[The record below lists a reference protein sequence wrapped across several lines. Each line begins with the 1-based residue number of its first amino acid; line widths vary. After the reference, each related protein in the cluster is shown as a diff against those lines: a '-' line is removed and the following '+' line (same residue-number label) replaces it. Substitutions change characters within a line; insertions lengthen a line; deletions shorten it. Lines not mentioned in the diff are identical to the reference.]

1 VLRDGYPAEIAAEGT
16 ACGAGRQPSGTQ
28 RAIRLFHRAEAKM
41 NKATTTLFL
50 TLGILAGIMGIEH
63 GIGEVLEGYR
73 PTDSVFILS
82 WPDSAFF
89 EIMSGEP
96 AMTIIPNYLI
106 TGLLA
111 IFFSC
116 VFLVVLV
123 RSSLDRKAIALLFTL
138 LILMLLTGGGFG
150 PPILG
155 IIAILIALKRN
166 SPLRLWSKLPSHL
179 HSALSM
185 LWPWSFGLCLIGWV
199 MLFPGAALI
208 VFFTGV
214 DNALLMII
222 PILIAFGFIPITLL
236 LGFSR
241 DILRRKPELLR
252 LSYAINA

>member
-1 VLRDGYPAEIAAEGT
+1 M
-16 ACGAGRQPSGTQ
+16 
-28 RAIRLFHRAEAKM
+28 M
-41 NKATTTLFL
+41 NKATATLYL

-73 PTDSVFILS
+73 PTESVFILS

-96 AMTIIPNYLI
+96 AMTIIPNYLV

-116 VFLVVLV
+116 VFLSVFVKP
-123 RSSLDRKAIALLFTL
+123 SLDGKAITILLAL

-155 IIAILIALKRN
+155 IIAVLIALKRN
-166 SPLRLWSKLPSHL
+166 SPLKTWSKLPSKV
-179 HSALSM
+179 HSVLSM
-185 LWPWSFGLCLIGWV
+185 LWPWSFGLCLIGWL
-199 MLFPGAALI
+199 MLFPGAAII
-208 VFFTGV
+208 VFFTGM
-214 DNALLMII
+214 DNALLMIV
-222 PILIAFGFIPITLL
+222 PILIAFAFIPITLL

-241 DILRRKPELLR
+241 DILKRKSELLN
-252 LSYAINA
+252 LPVDITSNAIDA

>member
-1 VLRDGYPAEIAAEGT
+1 
-16 ACGAGRQPSGTQ
+16 
-28 RAIRLFHRAEAKM
+28 M

-50 TLGILAGIMGIEH
+50 TLGVLAGIMGIEH

-73 PTDSVFILS
+73 PTDSLFILS

-96 AMTIIPNYLI
+96 AMTIIPNYLV

-116 VFLVVLV
+116 VFLTMFVKP
-123 RSSLDRKAIALLFTL
+123 SLDRKAIIVLLAL
-138 LILMLLTGGGFG
+138 LILMLLVGGGFG

-155 IIAILIALKRN
+155 IIAVLIALKRN
-166 SPLRLWSKLPSHL
+166 SPLKTWSKLPSKL
-179 HSALSM
+179 HRVLSM
-185 LWPWSFGLCLIGWV
+185 LWPWSFGLCLIGWL

-214 DNALLMII
+214 DNALLMIV
-222 PILIAFGFIPITLL
+222 PILIAFAFIPITLL

-241 DILRRKPELLR
+241 DILKRKSELLN
-252 LSYAINA
+252 LPVDIASNAIDA

>member
-1 VLRDGYPAEIAAEGT
+1 
-16 ACGAGRQPSGTQ
+16 
-28 RAIRLFHRAEAKM
+28 M
-41 NKATTTLFL
+41 NKATTILSS

-63 GIGEVLEGYR
+63 GIGEVLEGNR
-73 PTDSVFILS
+73 PTDGVFILS

-96 AMTIIPNYLI
+96 AMTLIPNYLV
-106 TGLLA
+106 TGLFA
-111 IFFSC
+111 IFFAC
-116 VFLVVLV
+116 VFLVVFV
-123 RSSLDRKAIALLFTL
+123 RPNVDGKINIVLFAL

-155 IIAILIALKRN
+155 IIAVLIALKRN
-166 SPLRLWSKLPSHL
+166 SPLKTWSKCPLRF
-179 HSALSM
+179 HSVLSM
-185 LWPWSFGLCLIGWV
+185 LWPWSFGLCLLGWL

-222 PILIAFGFIPITLL
+222 PILVAFASIPLTLL

-241 DILRRKPELLR
+241 DILARKSERRDFSQDILPQMQ
-252 LSYAINA
+252 

>member
-1 VLRDGYPAEIAAEGT
+1 
-16 ACGAGRQPSGTQ
+16 
-28 RAIRLFHRAEAKM
+28 M

-82 WPDSAFF
+82 WPNSAFF
-89 EIMSGEP
+89 EIMAGEP
-96 AMTIIPNYLI
+96 AMTIIPNYLV

-116 VFLVVLV
+116 IFLVVLV
-123 RSSLDRKAIALLFTL
+123 KPGLDRRTITILPAL
-138 LILMLLTGGGFG
+138 LILMLLAGGGFG

-155 IIAILIALKRN
+155 IIAVLIALKRN
-166 SPLRLWSKLPSHL
+166 SPLKIWSKLPSRL
-179 HSALSM
+179 HSILGR
-185 LWPWSFGLCLIGWV
+185 LWPWSFGLCLIGWL

-208 VFFTGV
+208 AFFTGM

-222 PILIAFGFIPITLL
+222 PILIAFAFIPVTLL

-241 DILRRKPELLR
+241 DILKRKPEV
-252 LSYAINA
+252 LSLP